1 MEAILQAV
9 RAIILLIGLLG
20 YQVAIAQQTDNNL
33 KVGFV
38 NIRKLMV
45 QAPQLEQIQ
54 KNLEKEFESQNQ
66 AIIDL
71 RRQIAKLSAEYDRYD
86 KKNDIIK
93 LQKQIGEKQRELAK
107 KQQQLQ
113 DDYNVRRNEALG
125 KLQTLIVSMVAKVS
139 REKKMDIVLNNT
151 GVIYVSSRIDI
162 TPDVF
167 KYLAEQKI
175 D

>member
-1 MEAILQAV
+1 MSSHFAT
-9 RAIILLIGLLG
+9 
-20 YQVAIAQQTDNNL
+20 AQQTDNDL

-45 QAPQLEQIQ
+45 QAPQLKHIQ
-54 KNLEKEFESQNQ
+54 NKLEKEFESQNQ
-66 AIIDL
+66 EIITL
-71 RRQIAKLSAEYDRYD
+71 RHKIAQLSAKYDSVAD
-86 KKNDIIK
+86 KNTMLD
-93 LQKQIGEKQRELAK
+93 LQRQVGEKQRELAK

-113 DDYNVRRNEALG
+113 DDFNVRRNQALG
-125 KLQTLIVSMVAKVS
+125 KLQTLIVSMVARVS
-139 REKKMDIVLNNT
+139 KEKQMDIVLNNT

-167 KYLAEQKI
+167 KYLSEQTI

>member
-1 MEAILQAV
+1 MKRFCQFFVLI
-9 RAIILLIGLLG
+9 IGLLG
-20 YQVAIAQQTDNNL
+20 SHIVVAQQTDNNL

-54 KNLEKEFESQNQ
+54 NKLAKEFESKNQ
-66 AIIDL
+66 EIITL
-71 RRQIAKLSAEYDRYD
+71 RHTIAKLSAKYDSVTD
-86 KKNDIIK
+86 QNAMLD
-93 LQKQIGEKQRELAK
+93 LQKQVGEKQRELAK

-113 DDYNVRRNEALG
+113 DDFNVRRNQALG
-125 KLQTLIVSMVAKVS
+125 KLQTLIVSMVARVS
-139 REKKMDIVLNNT
+139 KEKELDIVLNNT

-167 KYLAEQKI
+167 KYLSEQTVE
-175 D
+175 

>member
-1 MEAILQAV
+1 MRRFCQFFVLI
-9 RAIILLIGLLG
+9 IGLLG
-20 YQVAIAQQTDNNL
+20 SHFVVAQQADNNL

-54 KNLEKEFESQNQ
+54 NKLAKEFESKNQ
-66 AIIDL
+66 EIITL
-71 RRQIAKLSAEYDRYD
+71 RHTIAKLSTKYDSVTD
-86 KKNDIIK
+86 QNAMLD
-93 LQKQIGEKQRELAK
+93 LQKQVGDKQRELAK

-113 DDYNVRRNEALG
+113 DDFNVRRNQALG

-139 REKKMDIVLNNT
+139 KEKELDIVLNNT

-167 KYLAEQKI
+167 KYLSEQTVE
-175 D
+175 